1 MKRVFKKLATIFL
14 ATTVVLAQGLV
25 LSKTSYAADAA
36 NLAIGK
42 SIVANNY
49 TQTYV
54 ATNANDG
61 NVNTYWEG
69 SSYPSTL
76 TVDLGAVQS
85 VNKVVLKLNPDSAWA
100 KRTQTLSVLGSSD
113 NSTYNTLV
121 ASTTYTFD
129 PATGNSVTINFSS
142 TSQRYVRLNI
152 TANSGAT
159 GGQVAEFEVYGAGT
173 TTGTP
178 DLVVTDITWNPA
190 SPATNNEVTFSAVI
204 KNQGTAAT
212 QAGVK
217 HGLSLLVDGTQVNW
231 CDSFTSSIPA
241 GGTATLTAN
250 GGPSGK
256 STWTATSG
264 THTVRAFIDDVNLIA
279 ESNENNNTLD
289 KSITV
294 SSTTPPPSGNK
305 YEGEAATLSGGAKI
319 NTDHTGYS
327 GSGFVDGIQT
337 SGSSQASFTV
347 NAASA
352 GYYDVDLRYANAY
365 NGNPMTLSVYVN
377 GSKVRQTSLPALA
390 DWNTWGDK
398 IETLSLNAGNN
409 TIAYKYDTTDTGNV
423 NIDYITVNSSTTD
436 KADLVVTGLTFAP
449 TNPTAGQTVTFTATV
464 KNQGAA
470 ATTAGLNNVVGFN
483 IGSTKVTGSTTASI
497 PVGGTAT
504 VTGTWTSV
512 AGTFTPTANVDDSNV
527 IIESN
532 ETNNSYTSTTQLVVT
547 APTKPDLVVTNI
559 SWAPSNPQAGNTVT
573 LTATVKNQGAATTAG
588 VTNVVGFNIGSTKVT
603 GSTTASIATGGTI
616 AVTASYTAVAGS
628 YAVSAN
634 ADDTNVFAEL
644 DETNNSYTS
653 GSQMVVTTPPAPGS
667 RGATVPYTR
676 YESEDGTLGGGAVLR
691 TAPTFDYSL
700 IASEASNQKYVA
712 LPTNGS
718 YVEWTVNQGG
728 AGVDMR
734 FTMPDTADGM
744 GLNGSLD
751 CYVNGTKV
759 STISLTS
766 YYSWQYFTSD
776 QPADAPNGGQ
786 AAFRFDET
794 HFKLSTALKAG
805 DKIRIQKTNGDSIEY
820 GVDFLEIEP
829 VPAAIA
835 KPANALS
842 VTDYGAT
849 PNDSTDDLA
858 AFNSCVNAAASSGKS
873 VYIPEGKFNLGGM
886 WTINANNITITGAGM
901 WYTNIQFTSPNSASG
916 GISLRVTGT
925 IDFSNVYMNSM
936 LRTRYNQN
944 AIYKAF
950 MDNFGTNSR
959 IHDFW
964 EEHFECGFW
973 VADYAHTPAIPADGL
988 IISNGRVRNNLAD
1001 GINFCQGTKN
1011 STVQNCSVRN
1021 NGDDGLAMWPDS
1033 TMGAPM
1039 EVNNTFSYNTIE
1051 NNWRAAAIAIFGG
1064 SGHKATNNYI
1074 KDCFMGSGIRMN
1086 TVFPGYHFEN
1096 NTGITFSDTTIIN
1109 SGTSKDCY
1117 NGERGA
1123 IDLEASNSSIQNVT
1137 FTNIDIINAQRDAI
1151 QFGYGGGFSNINFN
1165 NITIDGTGKDNIT
1178 TSRFSQPHLGEA
1190 IYTYTGNGSATF
1202 TNLSLSNIEAT
1213 NPYLI
1218 QSGFNLTVK

>member
-25 LSKTSYAADAA
+25 LSKTSYAADAV
-36 NLAIGK
+36 NLAAGK

-69 SSYPSTL
+69 SSYPSNL
-76 TVDLGAVQS
+76 TVDLGSVQT
-85 VNKVVLKLNPDSAWA
+85 VNKVVLKLNPDSVWA
-100 KRTQTLSVLGSSD
+100 KRTQTLSVLGSTD
-113 NSTYNTLV
+113 NSTYNTIV
-121 ASTTYTFD
+121 ASNTYTFD
-129 PATGNSVTINFSS
+129 PATGNTVTINFSN

-159 GGQVAEFEVYGAGT
+159 GGQVAEFEVYGSATSVGS
-173 TTGTP
+173 P
-178 DLVVTDITWNPA
+178 DLIVTDITWNPA

-204 KNQGTAAT
+204 KNQGTGAT
-212 QAGVK
+212 PAGVK
-217 HGLSLLVDGTQVNW
+217 HGLSIFVDGTQVNW
-231 CDSFTSSIPA
+231 CDTFSSSIPS
-241 GGTATLTAN
+241 GGTATLTCN
-250 GGPSGK
+250 GGPNSK
-256 STWTATSG
+256 ATWTATSG
-264 THTVRAFIDDVNLIA
+264 THTVRAFIDDVSLIA
-279 ESNENNNTLD
+279 ESNESNNNLE
-289 KSITV
+289 KSMTV
-294 SSTTPPPSGNK
+294 SS
-305 YEGEAATLSGGAKI
+305 
-319 NTDHTGYS
+319 NT
-327 GSGFVDGIQT
+327 
-337 SGSSQASFTV
+337 A
-347 NAASA
+347 
-352 GYYDVDLRYANAY
+352 
-365 NGNPMTLSVYVN
+365 
-377 GSKVRQTSLPALA
+377 
-390 DWNTWGDK
+390 
-398 IETLSLNAGNN
+398 
-409 TIAYKYDTTDTGNV
+409 
-423 NIDYITVNSSTTD
+423 
-436 KADLVVTGLTFAP
+436 KADLVVTGLNFAP

-470 ATTAGLNNVVGFN
+470 ATTAGLSNVVGFN

-504 VTGTWTSV
+504 VTGTWTAV
-512 AGTFTPTANVDDSNV
+512 AGTFTPSANADDTNV
-527 IIESN
+527 IVESD
-532 ETNNSYTSTTQLVVT
+532 ESNNSYTSSTQLVVT

-559 SWAPSNPQAGNTVT
+559 SWSPSNPEAGNTVT

-588 VTNVVGFNIGSTKVT
+588 VTNVVGFNVGSTKVT
-603 GSTTASIATGGTI
+603 GSTTSSIATGAT
-616 AVTASYTAVAGS
+616 ATVTASYTAVAGS
-628 YAVSAN
+628 YTVSAN
-634 ADDTNVFAEL
+634 ADDTNAFAEI

-653 GSQMVVTTPPAPGS
+653 GTQMVVTTPPVPGS

-676 YESEDGTLGGGAVLR
+676 YESEDGSIGGGAVLR

-718 YVEWTVNQGG
+718 YVEWTVNQSG

-734 FTMPDTADGM
+734 FTIPDTADGM

-794 HFKLSTALKAG
+794 HFKLPTALKAG

-829 VPAAIA
+829 VPAAIS
-835 KPANALS
+835 KPSNALS

-858 AFNSCVNAAASSGKS
+858 AFNSCVNAAASSGKT

-901 WYTNIQFTSPNSASG
+901 WYTNLQFTSPNSASG

-1033 TMGAPM
+1033 TMNAPM

-1074 KDCFMGSGIRMN
+1074 KDCFMGSGIRLN

-1123 IDLEASNSSIQNVT
+1123 IDLEASNTSIKNIT
-1137 FTNIDIINAQRDAI
+1137 FSNIDIINAQRDAI
-1151 QFGYGGGFSNINFN
+1151 QFGYSGGFSNINFN

-1190 IYTYTGNGSATF
+1190 IYTYTNNGSATF
-1202 TNLSLSNIEAT
+1202 TNLTMRNIEAT
-1213 NPYLI
+1213 DPYLI
-1218 QSGFNLTVK
+1218 QNGFVLTVK